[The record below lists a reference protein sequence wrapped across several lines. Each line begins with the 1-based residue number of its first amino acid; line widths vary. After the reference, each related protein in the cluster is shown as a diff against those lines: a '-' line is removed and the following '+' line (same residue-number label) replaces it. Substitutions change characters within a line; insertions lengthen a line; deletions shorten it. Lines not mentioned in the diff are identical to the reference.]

1 MNSLTIRIEGD
12 SGDGILTL
20 GKILARAYARTGYHA
35 FTYSSFLPIVRGGQ
49 VAFQLRISNEPL
61 LSQGDDPSIAIALND
76 KATEG
81 YLKTLTDET
90 ILIHS
95 PYTSPELAQLGEKC
109 PAKQICADFQ
119 KISIEHT
126 QAPRSMNLVAAGVL
140 MGALDHDVNELIE
153 IMKENFKTKNPAIV
167 EANTKAIAAGG
178 DEGKQHRADFERYK
192 LPPTSKVKRLLLTG
206 NESIAIGA
214 LCAGIRFF
222 AGYPITPASE
232 IMEWLAK
239 YLPKFGGKMIQ
250 AEDEIASLGMCIG
263 AAFGGVKAMTATS
276 GPGLSLM
283 TELIG
288 LAGTAE
294 IPLVIVD
301 VQRAGPSTGMPT
313 KDSQADLNLAIH
325 GAHGEVPR
333 VVIAP
338 QTVNHCFYDTLR
350 AVNIAHEFHIPVII
364 LSSQSLS
371 HRMQTIDI
379 PEPERIL
386 PFAEEFYKPT
396 IGADGT
402 IEKFVRYAATPDGK
416 PSPRAIP
423 GTPHGMYRCGGL
435 EHDPSGN
442 PTSSAQTRALMV
454 ERRRERMHAIER
466 AFSQSII
473 VDHKELDQ
481 GKDQPVGI
489 LSWGTTAS
497 TLREVLKTTAANGW
511 EITAFRPR
519 ILWPLPDALF
529 RKFLR
534 TGFKILFVVEQ
545 NATRQM
551 AELVKGRYAPI
562 LSEQGIKVISLCKDN
577 GEPFSHDEII
587 KMIAEH
593 LLKDFELAQKIINVL
608 HKLCPQIAKG
618 ESVE

>member
-20 GKILARAYARTGYHA
+20 GKTLARVFARTGYHA
-35 FTYSSFLPIVRGGQ
+35 FTYSSFLPVVRGGQ
-49 VAFQLRISNEPL
+49 VAFQLRVSDKPL
-61 LSQGDDPSIAIALND
+61 LSQGDLPDIAISLND
-76 KATEG
+76 KATENFSKVLTQSDALLI
-81 YLKTLTDET
+81 YPPPVSPDLQTLVDKIPTKKICVDLK
-90 ILIHS
+90 
-95 PYTSPELAQLGEKC
+95 
-109 PAKQICADFQ
+109 
-119 KISIEHT
+119 KISSDT
-126 QAPRSMNLVAAGVL
+126 TGSTRSLNFVAAGFVIGTL
-140 MGALDHDVNELIE
+140 NKDSDELTA
-153 IMKENFKTKNPAIV
+153 IMKENFKTKSPSVV
-167 EANTKAIAAGG
+167 EANAKAIDAGFSIG
-178 DEGKQHRADFERYK
+178 RQHIQLCSQFE
-192 LPPTSKVKRLLLTG
+192 LPPSDKARRLLLTG
-206 NESIAIGA
+206 NETIALGA
-214 LCAGIRFF
+214 LCAGVRFF

-239 YLPKFGGKMIQ
+239 HLPMFGGKMIQ

-263 AAFGGVKAMTATS
+263 ASFGGVKAMTATS

-325 GAHGEVPR
+325 GTHGEVPR

-386 PFAEEFYKPT
+386 PYAEEFYKPT
-396 IGADGT
+396 LDENGEIQ
-402 IEKFVRYAATPDGK
+402 KFVRFATTTDGR
-416 PSPRAIP
+416 PSPRSIP

-435 EHDPSGN
+435 EHNQTGN
-442 PTSSAQTRALMV
+442 PTSSPQTRTIMV

-466 AFSQSII
+466 AFTQSIA
-473 VDHKELDQ
+473 VDHKELEK
-481 GKDQPVGI
+481 GKGQPIGI

-497 TLREVLKTTAANGW
+497 TLREVLKTTSDNGW

-529 RKFLR
+529 RKFLSA
-534 TGFKILFVVEQ
+534 GFTTLFVIEQ

-551 AELVKGRYAPI
+551 AELVKGRYAG
-562 LSEQGIKVISLCKDN
+562 LLAQHEIKVVSLCKDD
-577 GEPFSHDEII
+577 GTPFTHDEILRMMFDSLSKDMEQTQTILSTMHSI
-587 KMIAEH
+587 KQQ
-593 LLKDFELAQKIINVL
+593 LNLGGK
-608 HKLCPQIAKG
+608 
-618 ESVE
+618 